1 MPASTR
7 RAAPKHAPMTGQSR
21 KRRVVAVTIPELKHS
36 FDALEHDVTRIL
48 HSKGDQKAKVRQFQ
62 ESWRRIF
69 GRPVEAV
76 AAQAYLQVKAR
87 NLPRMGAK
95 TRKQRG
101 GAGGALAGAPL
112 DFQTRPGVDGVYG
125 NFNQYVNQGLSFYN
139 TINQQGMFKDCGTAD
154 ITPKIPADLGSNKVG
169 GGMLSDAAFVA
180 MTRPVEAQSP
190 PGVLNDIQTTL
201 QGRMLGASPAPDQ
214 NKLHYI

>member
-7 RAAPKHAPMTGQSR
+7 RATKNMSGQSR
-21 KRRVVAVTIPELKHS
+21 KRRVVAVTIPELKRS
-36 FDALEHDVTRIL
+36 FDALEQDVTDIL
-48 HSKGDQKAKVRQFQ
+48 HMKVDQKQKVRKFQ
-62 ESWRRIF
+62 DSWRRIF
-69 GRPVEAV
+69 GRPVDAT
-76 AAQAYLQVKAR
+76 AAEAYLQVKAR

-112 DFQTRPGVDGVYG
+112 DFQTRPGIDGAYG
-125 NFNQYVNQGLSFYN
+125 SFPQYQTQGLAFYN
-139 TINQQGMFKDCGTAD
+139 TINQQGLFKGCGTED

-180 MTRPVEAQSP
+180 MTRPAAAESP
-190 PGVLNDIQTTL
+190 PSLLNDIQTTL
-201 QGRMLGASPAPDQ
+201 QGRLLGASPAADQ